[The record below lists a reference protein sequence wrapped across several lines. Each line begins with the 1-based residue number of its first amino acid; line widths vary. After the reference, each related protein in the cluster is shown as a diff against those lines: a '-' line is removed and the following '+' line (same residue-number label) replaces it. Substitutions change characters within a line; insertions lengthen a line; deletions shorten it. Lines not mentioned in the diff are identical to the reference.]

1 MGIWMDKMLENSE
14 EKKLCECGGT
24 LKWEGAAMTSYPP
37 QYPYTC
43 TKCGKRYVYR
53 IDGTRWK
60 W

>member
-1 MGIWMDKMLENSE
+1 MDKMLGNSE

-53 IDGTRWK
+53 VDGTRWK